1 MKSRVV
7 SLAKGKP
14 NQRVPALWMTL
25 HPFARVVTVTLAF
38 NSLSF
43 DNWLFEHRL

>member
-1 MKSRVV
+1 MSLAV
-7 SLAKGKP
+7 SLAKEQP
-14 NQRVPALWMTL
+14 NRRVPVLWMTQ

-43 DNWLFEHRL
+43 GNWLF